1 MTTLTPETAGRIFVD
16 AAAYADPGA
25 WHEVA
30 GWLRREHP
38 ILRVEAECYKPF
50 YALTRHGDILDIE
63 RQHTRY
69 LNTLDSV
76 LQPAA
81 VQAARAEHGARLR
94 TLIHMDDPD
103 HRVYRGLASE
113 WFKPGSIKRLEGRVA
128 ELARIY
134 VDRMEALGAQCDFAA
149 DIALYYPLHVIM
161 SILGVPASDEPRM
174 LKLTQELFG
183 SEDPEL
189 GRGRGL
195 EDVLGV
201 IMDFHAYF
209 QRLTESRRADP
220 TEDLASVL
228 ANARIE
234 GAPVG
239 DLELLSYYI
248 IVATA
253 GHDTTSSSIAGG
265 LEALLAHPDE
275 LARLQADPSLLAT
288 AADEIIRWVSP
299 VKHFM
304 RTATEPDE
312 IHGVAIEPGD
322 WLLLSYPSANRDE
335 AVFTEPFRFDV
346 GRANADRHLAFGFGS
361 HFCLGAHLARL
372 EVRSFYR
379 ELLARVTRIH
389 QIGPAQHI
397 HANFVSGLK
406 HLPVQYEFAAPS

>member
-1 MTTLTPETAGRIFVD
+1 MPTLTPQSAGRYFVD
-16 AAAYADPGA
+16 AAAYTQPER

-30 GWLRREHP
+30 AWLRAEHP
-38 ILRVEAECYKPF
+38 ILRVDAEGYKPF
-50 YALTRHGDILDIE
+50 FVLTRHADIMDIE
-63 RQHTRY
+63 RQHARY

-81 VQAARAEHGARLR
+81 VTAAREAQGARLR

-103 HRVYRGLASE
+103 HKTYRGLASE
-113 WFKPGSIKRLEGRVA
+113 WFKPGSIKRLNDRVC

-134 VDRMEALGAQCDFAA
+134 VDRMAQLGPECDFAA

-161 SILGVPASDEPRM
+161 SILGVPETDEPRM

-183 SEDPEL
+183 AEDPEL

-195 EDVLGV
+195 DDILDVIL
-201 IMDFHAYF
+201 DFYAYF
-209 QRLTESRRADP
+209 QRLTEARRAEP

-228 ANARIE
+228 ANAAIAGE
-234 GAPVG
+234 PVG
-239 DLELLSYYI
+239 DLELMSYYI

-265 LEALLAHPDE
+265 MEALLSHPDQ
-275 LARLQADPSLLAT
+275 LARLKADPSLLAN
-288 AADEIIRWVSP
+288 AADEIIRWVTP

-304 RTATEPDE
+304 RTATEADE

-322 WLLLSYPSANRDE
+322 WLLLSYPSANRDD
-335 AVFTEPFRFDV
+335 AVFDNPFTFDV
-346 GRANADRHLAFGFGS
+346 ARPNADRQLAFGFGA

-372 EVRSFYR
+372 EIREFFR
-379 ELLARVTRIH
+379 ELLARVTTIESA
-389 QIGPAQHI
+389 GPAAYS
-397 HANFVSGLK
+397 HANFVSGVK
-406 HLPVQYEFAAPS
+406 HLPVRYSFA